1 MHILVASA
9 PAEKQLQ
16 RSLDVLQDLLPLS
29 ACAFYRVNRQQQPHD
44 FVLRSMPDT
53 VHQRYVS
60 RYMQYDPLHP
70 ARLAVQPRNVVAL
83 GEVLAAPL
91 QPVSRY
97 GPFLTSS
104 RVVDVVEILLR
115 RGGRVVAGFSLLR
128 QGHMH
133 GFAAE
138 ELQLLQRVYGLLDMA
153 LEPCLQSGREAHAQV
168 SLTGREAEI
177 ARLVCAGACNKSMAR
192 ELDIGLATVKTHLLH
207 LFRKFAVSNRTE
219 LACAL
224 FAQQQAAA
232 PGAASQDF
240 AGNHP

>member
-1 MHILVASA
+1 MHTLVASA
-9 PAEKQLQ
+9 AAEQQLQ
-16 RSLDVLQDLLPLS
+16 RSLDVLHDLLPLS

-44 FVLRSMPDT
+44 FLLRSMPDA

-60 RYMQYDPLHP
+60 RYMQHDPLHP

-83 GEVLAAPL
+83 REVLAAPM
-91 QPVSRY
+91 QPASRY
-97 GPFLTSS
+97 APFLASS

-115 RGGRVVAGFSLLR
+115 RGGRVVAGISLLR
-128 QGHMH
+128 QGRMH

-138 ELQLLQRVYGLLDMA
+138 ELQLLQQVYSLLDMA
-153 LEPCLQSGREAHAQV
+153 LEPCLQSGYPSRTPV
-168 SLTGREAEI
+168 PLTGREAEI
-177 ARLVCAGACNKSMAR
+177 ARLLCAGACNKSMAR
-192 ELDIGLATVKTHLLH
+192 ALDIGLATVKTHLLH

-232 PGAASQDF
+232 PGPASQDS
-240 AGNHP
+240 AGSHP